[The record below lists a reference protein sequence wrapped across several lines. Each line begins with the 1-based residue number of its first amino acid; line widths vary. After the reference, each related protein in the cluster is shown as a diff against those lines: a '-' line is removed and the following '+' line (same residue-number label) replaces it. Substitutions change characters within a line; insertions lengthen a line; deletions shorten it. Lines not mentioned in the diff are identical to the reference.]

1 VQGRLKEKKRKKKK
15 KKEKES
21 TCNNVLRIK
30 INTMNISLCI
40 DWLTLMND
48 LRYVYTISDV

>member
-30 INTMNISLCI
+30 INTMNISL
-40 DWLTLMND
+40 
-48 LRYVYTISDV
+48 